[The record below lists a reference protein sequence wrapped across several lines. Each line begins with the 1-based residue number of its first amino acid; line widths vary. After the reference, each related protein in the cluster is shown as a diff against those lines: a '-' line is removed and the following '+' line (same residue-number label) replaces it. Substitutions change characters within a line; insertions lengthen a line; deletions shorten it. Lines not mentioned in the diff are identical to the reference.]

1 MEFWIRE
8 HHLNFRMNQRVA
20 TFKLISNGNHC
31 SHAGHQNCHWV
42 VIILLLNLTSK
53 YFDHCL
59 LHWRISN
66 LQHRDDEEVEGVPRR
81 RKGIIDCQFCSANT
95 NTFLCGAVQSIQNT
109 RLLKI
114 ISFLILFHGWKSEFK
129 VYKDTMLAVFFSSIN
144 FLLNDFILH
153 PFMKGVLTNADNS
166 ENYWLFISVP
176 PCRRRSSSKSQIFSL
191 HHRPPFQ
198 GRLVSR
204 LWIFCLF
211 CWERKET
218 NIVSLV
224 MENKMSSI

>member
-1 MEFWIRE
+1 
-8 HHLNFRMNQRVA
+8 MNQRVA
-20 TFKLISNGNHC
+20 SFKLISNGNHC

-42 VIILLLNLTSK
+42 VIILLLDLTSK
-53 YFDHCL
+53 YFDHRVLQSSASWWRGGWGGSAAQEGDYWLSIL
-59 LHWRISN
+59 LGKHQHFPLRSSTKYPEYQASQNHKFLDFIS
-66 LQHRDDEEVEGVPRR
+66 RMKVW
-81 RKGIIDCQFCSANT
+81 
-95 NTFLCGAVQSIQNT
+95 VQSLQRHNAC
-109 RLLKI
+109 
-114 ISFLILFHGWKSEFK
+114 S
-129 VYKDTMLAVFFSSIN
+129 VFFSSIN